1 MSKQILAFGASNSK
15 SSINKVFAKY
25 TGQLIINNLPDH
37 SLKVLDLNDYEMPIY
52 SVDRE
57 NVRGIPKKAKSFK
70 AMIDASD
77 GIIISLAE
85 HNGAYTAAYKNI
97 YDWVSRIDK
106 NVWQNKPI
114 LLLATSPGPRGASL
128 VLNLAHNT
136 YKYANKNKIP
146 TFSLPSFQNN
156 FSTEEG
162 LKNSKF
168 SELFNTQL
176 LLFRKSL
183 LA

>member
-15 SSINKVFAKY
+15 NSINQAFAKF
-25 TGQLIINNLPDH
+25 TGNLVVK
-37 SLKVLDLNDYEMPIY
+37 SLPNFELNTIDLNDFEMPIY
-52 SVDRE
+52 SIDRE

-106 NVWQNKPI
+106 NVWQNKPM
-114 LLLATSPGPRGASL
+114 LLLSTSPGPRGASL

-156 FSTEEG
+156 FSTEKG
-162 LKNSKF
+162 ISHP
-168 SELFNTQL
+168 ELLEAFKAQA
-176 LLFRKSL
+176 LLFKDAL
-183 LA
+183 